1 MLKSIDKFIMHS
13 TLSLDTIKTSPKML
27 DLKSRME
34 QIGGKYKDIMYAVGQ
49 KIGSHHVHGTWSSLL
64 SSYLEE
70 QQDPRG
76 SGESSCF
83 SPKGNNCAMHENQYM
98 FTSHIML
105 DTLLVYVDYILNKD
119 GSSVFKASFNDIKKR
134 LESMLQ
140 EPN

>member
-1 MLKSIDKFIMHS
+1 
-13 TLSLDTIKTSPKML
+13 
-27 DLKSRME
+27 
-34 QIGGKYKDIMYAVGQ
+34 
-49 KIGSHHVHGTWSSLL
+49 
-64 SSYLEE
+64 
-70 QQDPRG
+70 
-76 SGESSCF
+76 
-83 SPKGNNCAMHENQYM
+83 MHENQYM